1 MGSFARSPGYRWVT
15 LGIGTLVL
23 FAALGLSRFS
33 YTAILP
39 FMQEGLKLSNTQAG
53 GLASANLAGYLVMA
67 LIGGALASHL
77 GPRRVIPGLLVLAAV
92 GMSITGLAGSY
103 AVAAVG
109 RVLAGMGCA
118 ASVAAAP
125 MMAHWFS
132 ERRRGLATGFVA
144 TGASFGLVVSGPL
157 VPRIVG
163 TFGESGWRVT
173 WYILAAAV
181 LAIAVLSL
189 LLLRD
194 RPGYVPEGRT
204 HHSQGPRES
213 WKRLYFRGTLW
224 HLSAVY
230 FAFGF
235 AYLIYVTFF
244 TKRLMA
250 DLHYSPEG
258 AGNLFMILGLASLV
272 CGVFWGW
279 TSDAIGRKA
288 SIMAIFLIQV
298 VSYALFALWTT
309 TAGLTISAVLFGLT
323 AWGIPAIMA
332 AACGDIVG
340 PALAPAAYGFLTV
353 FHGLGQATGPYV
365 GGRLADALPSFTW
378 SYLLAAGM
386 ALVGA
391 IGALL
396 LPRRSPTAAEGP
408 CPGPQTA
415 PPL

>member
-1 MGSFARSPGYRWVT
+1 
-15 LGIGTLVL
+15 
-23 FAALGLSRFS
+23 
-33 YTAILP
+33 
-39 FMQEGLKLSNTQAG
+39 
-53 GLASANLAGYLVMA
+53 
-67 LIGGALASHL
+67 
-77 GPRRVIPGLLVLAAV
+77 
-92 GMSITGLAGSY
+92 
-103 AVAAVG
+103 
-109 RVLAGMGCA
+109 
-118 ASVAAAP
+118 
-125 MMAHWFS
+125 
-132 ERRRGLATGFVA
+132 
-144 TGASFGLVVSGPL
+144 
-157 VPRIVG
+157 
-163 TFGESGWRVT
+163 
-173 WYILAAAV
+173 
-181 LAIAVLSL
+181 
-189 LLLRD
+189 
-194 RPGYVPEGRT
+194 
-204 HHSQGPRES
+204 
-213 WKRLYFRGTLW
+213 
-224 HLSAVY
+224 
-230 FAFGF
+230 
-235 AYLIYVTFF
+235 
-244 TKRLMA
+244 MA

-288 SIMAIFLIQV
+288 SIVAIFLIQV